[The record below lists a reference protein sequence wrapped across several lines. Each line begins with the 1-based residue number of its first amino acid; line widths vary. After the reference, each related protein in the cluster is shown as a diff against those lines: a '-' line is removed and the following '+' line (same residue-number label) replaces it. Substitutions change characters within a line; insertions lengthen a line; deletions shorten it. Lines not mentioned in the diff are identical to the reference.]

1 MAELRIVARVEE
13 EEPGRAYLV
22 RSPLVGVVD
31 EVPQEGIYLNPM
43 KGFLTLKVLGRRH
56 VVLLPRQ
63 VQGWVVERMVQ
74 GTHCPVEYDQP
85 LCRLRVGMDVAEQEQ
100 QQAAGGPAG
109 AADADLIT
117 VPAPSE
123 GIFYRRPSP
132 DAPAYVEQGD
142 RVTSGAVLGLVEVMK
157 SFNQILYGGPGF
169 PESATVAAIK
179 VEDAAEVTFGQPL
192 FLIKPE

>member
-31 EVPQEGIYLNPM
+31 EVPPEGLYLNPM
-43 KGFLTLKVLGRRH
+43 KGFLTLKVLGRRQ
-56 VVLLPRQ
+56 VVMLPRQ
-63 VQGWVVERMVQ
+63 VQGRVVERMVQ
-74 GTHCPVEYDQP
+74 GTHQPVEYDQP
-85 LCRLRVGMDVAEQEQ
+85 LCRIRVGVDVAEQQQ
-100 QQAAGGPAG
+100 QQAGGQG
-109 AADADLIT
+109 ADAAADLIT

-132 DAPAYVEQGD
+132 DAPPYVEQGAQ
-142 RVTSGAVLGLVEVMK
+142 VSAGSVLGLVEVMK

-169 PESATVAAIK
+169 PERGTVVEVK
-179 VEDAAEVTFGQPL
+179 VEDAVEVKFGQPL